1 MNVTI
6 DTDGGFTGRGLGS
19 VSVDS
24 DTVDDRRLRR
34 AVEHA
39 RPEAWRGDYRAHGAD
54 LVNYT
59 LTLGTHRV
67 SWNTGADIPP
77 DLAELFEAAW
87 AHK

>member
-6 DTDGGFTGRGLGS
+6 ETDGGFTGRGLGS
-19 VSVDS
+19 VSVDC
-24 DTVDDRRLRR
+24 DAVDDPRLRH
-34 AVEHA
+34 AVANA
-39 RPEAWRGDYRAHGAD
+39 RPDSWRDDYRTHGAD
-54 LVNYT
+54 LVNYA
-59 LTLGTHRV
+59 LTLGNHRV